1 MSTYIEPTTSTCM
14 FVIIFIAWFITK
26 FQILNVFDL
35 IKVLYN
41 EICLS

>member
-1 MSTYIEPTTSTCM
+1 MSTNIEPTTSTCM
-14 FVIIFIAWFITK
+14 FVIFIAWFITK

-35 IKVLYN
+35 IKVLYY